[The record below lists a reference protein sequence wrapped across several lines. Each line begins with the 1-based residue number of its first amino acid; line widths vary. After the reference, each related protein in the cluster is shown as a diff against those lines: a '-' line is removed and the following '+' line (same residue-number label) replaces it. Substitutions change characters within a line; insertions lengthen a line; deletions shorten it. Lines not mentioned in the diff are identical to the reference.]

1 MSYIKRE
8 NVVVQDLPILF
19 NQDGAQYPRSVVV
32 AANDVAAAADGS
44 KIIPAGSFVTL
55 TGTTARFLARST
67 VTAAFTTSTTT
78 GTVAAPFNTFKVGDA
93 LYIVEP
99 FGTVTIGGTYLA
111 TERVKVTI
119 GGYAVTPVTGST
131 VNATIAAT
139 VAAAINA
146 DPNQSALVKAI
157 ASGAVIYLYGKD
169 GITAH
174 SLTTAAR
181 NAADSGA
188 SASGTSTASASTLT
202 ISNTPL
208 GTIASVSTAG
218 VITLGANSGVDAPI
232 GARIGVRFGSLIGV
246 YTHSIDFIAKP
257 SVDIAP
263 CLGCDSGIYTV
274 NLPYVDED
282 IKRRLNRF
290 VFY

>member
-32 AANDVAAAADGS
+32 DAGDIAAAADGS
-44 KIIPAGSFVTL
+44 KIVPAGSFVTL
-55 TGTTARFLARST
+55 TGSTARFLARST
-67 VTAAFTTSTTT
+67 VTAAFTTGAAT
-78 GTVAAPFNTFKVGDA
+78 GTVASPFNTFKVGDA

-99 FGTVTIGGTYLA
+99 YGTVTLGGTYLS
-111 TERVKVTI
+111 TEIVKVTI
-119 GGYAVTPVTGST
+119 GGYVLNTVTGST
-131 VNATIAAT
+131 TNATIATT

-146 DPNQSALVKAI
+146 DPNISALVKAI

-169 GITAH
+169 DVTAH
-174 SLTTAAR
+174 TTTTAAR
-181 NAADSGA
+181 NAADDGA
-188 SASGTSTASASTLT
+188 SASGTSTANASTLT
-202 ISNTPL
+202 ISNTAL
-208 GTIASVSTAG
+208 GTILSVSTAG
-218 VITLGANSGVDAPI
+218 VITLGANAAVAAPV
-232 GARIGVRFGSLIGV
+232 GARVGVRFGSLIGV

-263 CLGCDSGIYTV
+263 CLGCDTGIYTV

>member
-8 NVVVQDLPILF
+8 AVLTQDLPILF

-32 AANDVAAAADGS
+32 SGDDIAADSNGN
-44 KIIPAGSFVTL
+44 KIVPAGSFVTL
-55 TGTTARFLARST
+55 TGSTARFLARST
-67 VTAAFTTSTTT
+67 VTAAFTTGAAT
-78 GTVAAPFNTFKVGDA
+78 GTVAAPFNTFKVGDSVY
-93 LYIVEP
+93 LVEP
-99 FGTVTIGGTYLA
+99 FSTVTIGGTYLA

-146 DPNQSALVKAI
+146 DPNQSALVKAV
-157 ASGAVIYLYGKD
+157 ASGAVIYIYGKD
-169 GITAH
+169 GTTAH
-174 SLTTAAR
+174 TLTTAAR

-188 SASGTSTASASTLT
+188 SASGTSTAADSALVY
-202 ISNTPL
+202 SNTAL
-208 GTIASVSTAG
+208 GTITAVSTAG
-218 VITLGANSGVDAPI
+218 VITLAANSAVAAPV

-246 YTHSIDFIAKP
+246 YTHSIDFLAKP
-257 SVDIAP
+257 SMDIAP
-263 CLGCDSGIYTV
+263 CFGCDTGIYTV